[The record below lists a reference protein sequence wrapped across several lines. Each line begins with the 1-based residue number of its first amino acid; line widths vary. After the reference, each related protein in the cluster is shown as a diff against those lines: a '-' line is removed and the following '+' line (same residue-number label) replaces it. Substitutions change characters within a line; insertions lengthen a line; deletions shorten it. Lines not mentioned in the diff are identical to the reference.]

1 MSSTIEDILY
11 EVITLNVREEFE
23 ANIKLI
29 NNSGKHLYTP
39 LSSKYSIALYMI
51 YNSDYE
57 L

>member
-39 LSSKYSIALYMI
+39 LSSKYSIALHMI
-51 YNSDYE
+51 YNSDYK

>member
-1 MSSTIEDILY
+1 MNSTIEDILY